1 MRGPE
6 GTEIG
11 QLRRVTISNIRAYN
25 ADSHFA
31 SIISGIPGHDIEDVQ
46 LNDIRI
52 YYRPMD
58 SATTKIP
65 AVVPE
70 HEKTYPEPAKMGI
83 MPAYGFFIRHA
94 KDIQLNNVEVS
105 FMGSEVRPAFI
116 IDNVKGIELFRVKA
130 QAAMGVTN
138 FVLNNVEGFS
148 LKERSGSKEKKF
160 EKLTTTSF

>member
-1 MRGPE
+1 
-6 GTEIG
+6 
-11 QLRRVTISNIRAYN
+11 
-25 ADSHFA
+25 
-31 SIISGIPGHDIEDVQ
+31 
-46 LNDIRI
+46 
-52 YYRPMD
+52 
-58 SATTKIP
+58 
-65 AVVPE
+65 
-70 HEKTYPEPAKMGI
+70 MGI